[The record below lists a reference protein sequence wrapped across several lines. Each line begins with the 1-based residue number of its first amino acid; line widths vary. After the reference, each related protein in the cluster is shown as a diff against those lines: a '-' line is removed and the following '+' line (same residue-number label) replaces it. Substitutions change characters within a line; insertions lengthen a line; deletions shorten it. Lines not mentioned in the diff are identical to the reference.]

1 MYFNTKAGVH
11 MNDKKRMLITSGMK
25 LFATQGY
32 HRTSIQEIATKA
44 GISKGAFYLYFQSKE
59 EFVVKALQFFYF
71 EIKKKMADVN
81 MEELPPQE
89 SLAKQINTMM
99 EYIYEHRYIITMHL
113 QADLS
118 LGEDAVEFFRRVRVD
133 NFLWLKENLL
143 AIYGAE
149 INDYL
154 FDLIAQF
161 EGLMSGIYQWVILD
175 ETPVKKDRTGPY
187 LVDRLDEMVKTML
200 KRKAE
205 PLFLMDDLP
214 EKYQTLVHQ
223 YTVEEQLKEI
233 LKGMEETITQIDLP
247 SEKKSELHKV
257 VKIVLQKVKKKEH
270 QTIVIQG
277 LLVHFNQV
285 PDLREQCQAIADLL
299 QIELLE

>member
-99 EYIYEHRYIITMHL
+99 EYIYEHRYI
-113 QADLS
+113 
-118 LGEDAVEFFRRVRVD
+118 
-133 NFLWLKENLL
+133 
-143 AIYGAE
+143 
-149 INDYL
+149 
-154 FDLIAQF
+154 
-161 EGLMSGIYQWVILD
+161 
-175 ETPVKKDRTGPY
+175 
-187 LVDRLDEMVKTML
+187 
-200 KRKAE
+200 
-205 PLFLMDDLP
+205 
-214 EKYQTLVHQ
+214 
-223 YTVEEQLKEI
+223 
-233 LKGMEETITQIDLP
+233 
-247 SEKKSELHKV
+247 
-257 VKIVLQKVKKKEH
+257 
-270 QTIVIQG
+270 
-277 LLVHFNQV
+277 
-285 PDLREQCQAIADLL
+285 
-299 QIELLE
+299 